1 MHIAMSP
8 FLPSKILR
16 RVIMRFCGVEIP
28 KSSYVGAGTV
38 IGSNLIRIGEHVGV
52 NIRSHLD
59 GAASITLENYVRLGS
74 SVTILTGTH
83 DIEDNVIRRDLTKP
97 TIPRPVKICR
107 GTWLGANVV
116 VLPGITI
123 GEGCVVAAGSV
134 VTRDLNPNALYAGVP
149 ATKVRDLPVSTV

>member
-1 MHIAMSP
+1 
-8 FLPSKILR
+8 
-16 RVIMRFCGVEIP
+16 MRFCGVDIP

-38 IGSNLIRIGEHVGV
+38 IGSNLIVIGRNVLINV
-52 NIRSHLD
+52 NSFLD
-59 GAASITLENYVRLGS
+59 GAAHIILEENVTLGF
-74 SVTILTGTH
+74 SVTIITGTH
-83 DIEDNVIRRDLTKP
+83 DIEDQVVRRDPGKP

-149 ATKVRDLPVSTV
+149 ATKVRDLPVSSV